1 MAYDEGSVNPNDTSV
16 LNTDLGEFT
25 DFSSATGSFQNPPP
39 PPPGAPPHPQPD
51 FLGAGGGF
59 ENEMATSGS
68 FLLPN
73 PPVDGSG
80 NNAFRHRRSNSNHSD
95 VSSIAG
101 QSPHLSASPSPY
113 HSAFSSPYL
122 PPQVPGND
130 SLMRSGELTNLEQL
144 TSNFSLLDDNSR
156 EQQQPFTSSATS
168 PTPEISVDYAPS
180 NVHPP
185 PPHLD
190 ASGLKVESE
199 SPSDNDR
206 SSDEVHTDNSLSFA
220 NSLVEIKQEDDH
232 NDATTTTTY
241 LPAPAAGGSRNRQR
255 SQSDSDLR
263 QHPYPYQPPPPP
275 PQQQQQQQQYAASD
289 FLSPESAAMQ
299 QPAASSS
306 SRRSRSVSSSS
317 RSRSRSRSTSRD
329 YILELA
335 APTQTNKRVQK
346 HPSAFA
352 CTLCDKRFTRAY
364 NLRSHLRTH
373 TDERPFVCTVCG
385 KAFARQHDRK
395 RHEALHSGE
404 KKFECRGVLSD
415 GSTVWGC
422 GRKFARA
429 DALGRHF
436 RTEAGRECIRPLL
449 EEEEKEKGKRRP
461 PQGQQQYTNQ
471 IAGGYQNMGPG
482 EVPIYVSGGEGTPS
496 LMLSPP
502 NGDPG
507 ATSSGNSPSSA
518 NSTVFPTAL
527 LQQFPSLGNIE
538 LSGSSDASD
547 LEN

>member
-1 MAYDEGSVNPNDTSV
+1 
-16 LNTDLGEFT
+16 
-25 DFSSATGSFQNPPP
+25 
-39 PPPGAPPHPQPD
+39 
-51 FLGAGGGF
+51 
-59 ENEMATSGS
+59 MATSGS

-73 PPVDGSG
+73 PPMDGS
-80 NNAFRHRRSNSNHSD
+80 NNNVFRHRRSNSNHSD
-95 VSSIAG
+95 VSSIAGG

-130 SLMRSGELTNLEQL
+130 GLMRSGELTNLEQL
-144 TSNFSLLDDNSR
+144 TSNFSLLDDTTSR
-156 EQQQPFTSSATS
+156 EQQQQQQQQPFTTSATS
-168 PTPEISVDYAPS
+168 PTPEISVDYAPA
-180 NVHPP
+180 NIHPP
-185 PPHLD
+185 HPSLD
-190 ASGLKVESE
+190 TSALKVESE

-206 SSDEVHTDNSLSFA
+206 SSDDVHTDNSLSFG
-220 NSLVEIKQEDDH
+220 NSPVDIKQEDDH
-232 NDATTTTTY
+232 NESTTTY
-241 LPAPAAGGSRNRQR
+241 LPTPAAGGSRNRQR

-263 QHPYPYQPPPPP
+263 QPPYPYQPQPPP
-275 PQQQQQQQQYAASD
+275 PQQQQQQQYASSD

-299 QPAASSS
+299 QPATASSS

-317 RSRSRSRSTSRD
+317 RTRSRSRSRSTSRD

-461 PQGQQQYTNQ
+461 PQGQQQYGNQ
-471 IAGGYQNMGPG
+471 MAGGGYQNMGAG

-507 ATSSGNSPSSA
+507 ANSSGNSPSSA
-518 NSTVFPTAL
+518 ASVFPTAL